1 MFVRASRLCLVPAVA
16 LIAFASAAP
25 ALAQEVDL
33 RPRFKTGA
41 ETRFAMAITGANEF
55 KAEAM
60 PGGGQST
67 KIDQEIDFTLKVK
80 EVTDDGIATVDLT
93 YDRMVMNVSGMFDLS
108 FDSSKPTDEDA
119 GNMLASALRPLIG
132 SSLTMTIDRDGNIT
146 KVEGF
151 DSLKLNPSAQQM
163 AGTLATADGVKST
176 FGQVFST
183 RKSDGR
189 ANVGDTWTNVDSF
202 SAGQMGTVKTSVKH
216 TLKSHSGG
224 MAKVDLVGDLAIE
237 GGMMPEL
244 KLTTSEVTG
253 NYIWD
258 TEVGML
264 KSIETKQTSTM
275 QGNAGSGDMTI
286 NNTSTMKLERKN

>member
-1 MFVRASRLCLVPAVA
+1 MFVRASRLCLLPAVA
-16 LIAFASAAP
+16 VVAFATAAP

-41 ETRFAMAITGANEF
+41 ETKFAMVISGANEF

-80 EVTDDGIATVDLT
+80 DVTSDGIATVDLT
-93 YDRMVMNVSGMFDLS
+93 YDRMVMKVGGMFEMT
-108 FDSSKPTDEDA
+108 FDSTKPTDQDA

-132 SSLTMTIDRDGNIT
+132 SSLTMTVDRDGNIS

-151 DSLKLNPSAQQM
+151 DKLKLNPSAQQM

-189 ANVGDTWTNVDSF
+189 ASVGDTWTNVDSV
-202 SAGQMGTVKTSVKH
+202 SAGQMGTVKTSITH
-216 TLKSHSGG
+216 TLKSHTGG
-224 MAKVDLVGDLAIE
+224 MAKVDITGDLAIE

-264 KSIETKQTSTM
+264 KSIQTKQTSTM
-275 QGNAGSGDMTI
+275 QGNPGSGEMTI